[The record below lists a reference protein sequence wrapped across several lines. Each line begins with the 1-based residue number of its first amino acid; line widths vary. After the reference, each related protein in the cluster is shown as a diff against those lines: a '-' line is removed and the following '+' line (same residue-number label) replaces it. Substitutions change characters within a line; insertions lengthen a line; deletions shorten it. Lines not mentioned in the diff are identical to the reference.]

1 MIHYFNVKKYIV
13 KHGWQRSILDAR
25 REMRVGRKEAALAL
39 LCVAQFVD
47 VLDINAV
54 IVALHSIGED
64 LGFSRAGLQWVVSA
78 YVLLFAGFL
87 LLSGRASDLWGR
99 RRAFVA
105 GLALFTAASLLCGLS
120 VSPGML
126 VVSRAFQGLGAAIT
140 APAALSIITTIFAEG
155 QERDRAVAVWTAV
168 AAGGGAAGLLLGGFI
183 TDVLGWEWV
192 FFVNI
197 PVGAAGIALAY
208 VLLPES
214 RDTSASRGLD
224 LLGAGTVT
232 AGLVLLVLGLTRTE
246 HAGFGSSTTLATLGI
261 AAACFGAFAFVERRA
276 AEPLVPLGLF
286 RLRGLVGA
294 ALVAF
299 TLTAAT
305 APVSV
310 LVTLYLQNT
319 LGYSASIAGL
329 AGLPFSLC
337 VIAGSALG
345 GRISGRV
352 GGRAT
357 MSLGLAVVA
366 AAALVSAGITAE
378 GGVAYVLAGAALSG
392 LGLGCAS
399 VAATARGT
407 SAVEEGK
414 RGLAS
419 GFMNTSAQVGTA
431 LGLASL
437 LTLAATRTAALSGG
451 AYSGEEALVAGY
463 RFAFMLAAGVASV
476 GVAATLWLLRRAQA
490 PRKR

>member
-1 MIHYFNVKKYIV
+1 ME
-13 KHGWQRSILDAR
+13 AR
-25 REMRVGRKEAALAL
+25 GGARVGRKGAALAL

-64 LGFSRAGLQWVVSA
+64 LGFSRTGLQWVVSA
-78 YVLLFAGFL
+78 YVLFFAGFL
-87 LLSGRASDLWGR
+87 LLSGRVADLWGR
-99 RRAFVA
+99 RRTFVA

-155 QERDRAVAVWTAV
+155 PERDRAVAAWTAV
-168 AAGGGAAGLLLGGFI
+168 AAGGGAAGLVLGGLI
-183 TDVLGWEWV
+183 TDALGWEWI
-192 FFVNI
+192 FFVNV
-197 PVGAAGIALAY
+197 PLGAAGIALSY
-208 VLLPES
+208 VLLPEG
-214 RDTSASRGLD
+214 RDLTASRGLD

-232 AGLVLLVLGLTRTE
+232 AGLVLLVLGLTRSE
-246 HAGFGSSTTLATLGI
+246 EAGFGSPSTLATLGL
-261 AAACFGAFAFVERRA
+261 AAACLGAFVFVERRVDD
-276 AEPLVPLGLF
+276 PLVPLGLF

-299 TLTAAT
+299 ALTAAT

-319 LGYSASIAGL
+319 LGYSASFAGL
-329 AGLPFSLC
+329 ASLPLSLC
-337 VIAGSALG
+337 VIVGSVLG

-357 MSLGLAVVA
+357 MSLGLVAVVA
-366 AAALVSAGITAE
+366 AAFITAGITAE
-378 GGVAYVLAGAALSG
+378 GGVAYVLAGSALSG

-399 VAATARGT
+399 VAATSRGT

-431 LGLASL
+431 LGLAALIS
-437 LTLAATRTAALSGG
+437 LAAAHAAALSGG
-451 AYSGEEALVAGY
+451 AEPGAEALVAGY
-463 RFAFMLAAGVASV
+463 RLAFLVAAGVASLGV
-476 GVAATLWLLRRAQA
+476 VAALYFLRGGREL
-490 PRKR
+490 RKG

>member
-1 MIHYFNVKKYIV
+1 MDQA
-13 KHGWQRSILDAR
+13 GDT
-25 REMRVGRKEAALAL
+25 RVERKGAALAL

-64 LGFSRAGLQWVVSA
+64 LGFSRADLQWVVSA
-78 YVLLFAGFL
+78 YVLFFAGFL
-87 LLSGRASDLWGR
+87 LLSGRVADLWGR

-126 VVSRAFQGLGAAIT
+126 VTSRALQGLGAAMT

-155 QERDRAVAVWTAV
+155 RERDRAVAAWTAV
-168 AAGGGAAGLLLGGFI
+168 AAGGGAAGLLLGGLI
-183 TDVLGWEWV
+183 TDFLGWEWV
-192 FFVNI
+192 FFVNV
-197 PVGAAGIALAY
+197 PVGVVGIALSY

-214 RDTSASRGLD
+214 RDNSASRGLD
-224 LLGAGTVT
+224 FLGAGTVT
-232 AGLVLLVLGLTRTE
+232 GGLVLLVLGLTRTE
-246 HAGFGSSTTLATLGI
+246 EAGFGSPTTLATLGI
-261 AAACFGAFAFVERRA
+261 AAACFGAFVFVEWRA
-276 AEPLVPLGLF
+276 ADPLVPLRLF
-286 RLRGLVGA
+286 RLRGLVGS

-299 TLTAAT
+299 ALTAAT
-305 APVSV
+305 APVGV
-310 LVTLYLQNT
+310 LVALYMQNT

-329 AGLPFSLC
+329 TGLPFSLC
-337 VIAGSALG
+337 VIAGSVLG
-345 GRISGRV
+345 GRIAGRM
-352 GGRAT
+352 GGRTT

-366 AAALVSAGITAE
+366 ASAIVTAGITAE
-378 GGVAYVLAGAALSG
+378 SGVAYVLVGAALSG

-437 LTLAATRTAALSGG
+437 LTLAATRTAAVSGG
-451 AYSGEEALVAGY
+451 ALSGAEALVAGY
-463 RFAFMLAAGVASV
+463 RLAFFLAAGVASL
-476 GVAATLWLLRRAQA
+476 GVAAALWLLRG
-490 PRKR
+490 PNSETV

>member
-1 MIHYFNVKKYIV
+1 V
-13 KHGWQRSILDAR
+13 WRSVVDVGGHT
-25 REMRVGRKEAALAL
+25 RVERKDAALIL

-47 VLDINAV
+47 VLDVNAV
-54 IVALHSIGED
+54 IVALHSIGQD
-64 LGFSRAGLQWVVSA
+64 LGFSQAGLQWVVSA
-78 YVLLFAGFL
+78 YVLFFAGFL
-87 LLSGRASDLWGR
+87 LLAGRVADLWGR
-99 RRAFVA
+99 RRTFVV
-105 GLALFTAASLLCGLS
+105 GLAVFTAASLCCGLS
-120 VSPGML
+120 VSKEML
-126 VVSRAFQGLGAAIT
+126 VVSRAFQGFGAATT

-155 QERDRAVAVWTAV
+155 RERDRAVAAWTAV

-183 TDVLGWEWV
+183 TDVLGWQWI
-192 FFVNI
+192 FFVNV
-197 PVGAAGIALAY
+197 PVGAAGIALSQ

-214 RDTSASRGLD
+214 RDPAASRRLD

-232 AGLVLLVLGLTRTE
+232 SGLVLLVLALTRTE
-246 HAGFGSSTTLATLGI
+246 EAGFGSPITLATLGF
-261 AAACFGAFAFVERRA
+261 AAALFGAFVFVERRA
-276 AEPLVPLGLF
+276 ADPLVPLRLF

-299 TLTAAT
+299 AITAAT
-305 APVSV
+305 APVGV

-319 LGYSASIAGL
+319 LGYPASFAGL

-337 VIAGSALG
+337 VIAGSMLG
-345 GRISGRV
+345 GRISGRI
-352 GGRAT
+352 GGRVT

-366 AAALVSAGITAE
+366 VSALLTAGISAE

-399 VAATARGT
+399 VASTARGI

-431 LGLASL
+431 LGLAAL
-437 LTLAATRTAALSGG
+437 LTLAATRTAALSDG
-451 AYSGEEALVAGY
+451 AESAAVALVAGY
-463 RFAFMLAAGVASV
+463 RLAFLVAAGVASLGV
-476 GVAATLWLLRRAQA
+476 VAALYFFRQA
-490 PRKR
+490 KKS